1 MKATRALVLFLLTV
15 LLCPALASAG
25 TLGPALNYE
34 ELLDMVRR
42 AKDGDILLVSGEMT
56 ATEEAISSPA
66 LLQISGDGR
75 AVLHRLHI
83 SDSSV
88 ILSDVELR
96 DSLTISGISN
106 VELRAVRVEG
116 APGQSGLSLVGGGTL
131 LIDGDCEIT
140 GGEGATGVSVSQ
152 RGGDLYVS
160 VEGSIRGGEGGG
172 SGMEVSPL
180 SEYGTM
186 MLAGTIRGGNDAMMG
201 GTGLNLFGLSG
212 NAFITVAGSVRGGR
226 GAAGGAGMQVVSI
239 GDTVS
244 IGVNGEIRGG
254 SGDEYGGNA
263 LIVMDAAGAAA
274 VNLSGMLIGGD
285 ASAQTGEPGQSLLVI
300 GDSVAHTRVAN
311 CLLQD
316 GENTFIYNKA
326 ITPLPE
332 ITSSV
337 DAVEPLAT
345 PSPTPEPTATPAP
358 THTPTPEPTASPEPT
373 ATPAP
378 THTPTPKPT
387 ATPEPT
393 ATPAP
398 THTPTPKPTASPEPT
413 PSPTDEPTASP
424 DIPVETEAP
433 TETEAPAETE
443 VPAETESP
451 VETALPAEGAA
462 G

>member
-25 TLGPALNYE
+25 TLGPALSYE

-88 ILSDVELR
+88 VLSDVELR

-106 VELRAVRVEG
+106 VELRAVRVQG

-212 NAFITVAGSVRGGR
+212 NAFITVAGSIRGGR

-316 GENTFIYNKA
+316 GENTFTYSKA

-345 PSPTPEPTATPAP
+345 PSPTVTPMPMVTTPAP
-358 THTPTPEPTASPEPT
+358 TAMVTPTPVV
-373 ATPAP
+373 
-378 THTPTPKPT
+378 TPTIL
-387 ATPEPT
+387 TPEPT

-398 THTPTPKPTASPEPT
+398 THTPTPTASPEST

-424 DIPVETEAP
+424 DVPVETEAP
-433 TETEAPAETE
+433 TETEA
-443 VPAETESP
+443 PAETESP

>member
-66 LLQISGDGR
+66 LLQISGDGK

-88 ILSDVELR
+88 ILSDVDLR

-106 VELRAVRVEG
+106 VELRAVRVQG

-140 GGEGATGVSVSQ
+140 GGEGATGVSISQ

-345 PSPTPEPTATPAP
+345 PSPTVTPMPMVTTPAPTAMVTPTPVVTPTILTPESTATPAP
-358 THTPTPEPTASPEPT
+358 TYTPTPTASPE
-373 ATPAP
+373 
-378 THTPTPKPT
+378 
-387 ATPEPT
+387 
-393 ATPAP
+393 
-398 THTPTPKPTASPEPT
+398 ST

-424 DIPVETEAP
+424 DVPVETEAP
-433 TETEAPAETE
+433 TETEA
-443 VPAETESP
+443 PAETESP

>member
-56 ATEEAISSPA
+56 ATEETISSPA
-66 LLQISGDGR
+66 LLQISGDGK

-106 VELRAVRVEG
+106 VELRAVRVQG

-316 GENTFIYNKA
+316 GENTFTYNKA

-345 PSPTPEPTATPAP
+345 PSPTVTPMPMVTTPAP
-358 THTPTPEPTASPEPT
+358 TAMVTPTPVV
-373 ATPAP
+373 
-378 THTPTPKPT
+378 TPTIL
-387 ATPEPT
+387 TPEPT

-398 THTPTPKPTASPEPT
+398 THTPTPTASPEST

-424 DIPVETEAP
+424 DVPVETEAP
-433 TETEAPAETE
+433 TETEA
-443 VPAETESP
+443 PAETESP

>member
-106 VELRAVRVEG
+106 VELRAVRVQG

-316 GENTFIYNKA
+316 GENTFAYNKA

-345 PSPTPEPTATPAP
+345 PSPTVTPMPMITTPAPTAMVTPTPVVTPTILTPESTATPAP
-358 THTPTPEPTASPEPT
+358 THTPTPTASPE
-373 ATPAP
+373 
-378 THTPTPKPT
+378 
-387 ATPEPT
+387 
-393 ATPAP
+393 
-398 THTPTPKPTASPEPT
+398 ST

-443 VPAETESP
+443 SP

>member
-66 LLQISGDGR
+66 LLQISGDGK

-106 VELRAVRVEG
+106 VELRAVRVQG

-345 PSPTPEPTATPAP
+345 PSPTVTPMPMVTTPAP
-358 THTPTPEPTASPEPT
+358 TAMVTPTPVV
-373 ATPAP
+373 AP
-378 THTPTPKPT
+378 TIL
-387 ATPEPT
+387 TPEPT

-398 THTPTPKPTASPEPT
+398 THTPTPTASPEST

-424 DIPVETEAP
+424 DVPVETEAP

-443 VPAETESP
+443 SP
-451 VETALPAEGAA
+451 VETALPAEGTA

>member
-56 ATEEAISSPA
+56 ATEEAVSSPA

-106 VELRAVRVEG
+106 VELRAVRVQG

-254 SGDEYGGNA
+254 SGNEYGGNA

-316 GENTFIYNKA
+316 GENTFAYNKA

-358 THTPTPEPTASPEPT
+358 THTPTPEPTAPPE
-373 ATPAP
+373 
-378 THTPTPKPT
+378 
-387 ATPEPT
+387 
-393 ATPAP
+393 
-398 THTPTPKPTASPEPT
+398 PTASPEPT
-413 PSPTDEPTASP
+413 ISPEPTASPEPSPIPTDEPTASP

-433 TETEAPAETE
+433 AETEAPTETEA
-443 VPAETESP
+443 PAETESP

>member
-88 ILSDVELR
+88 VLSDVELR

-106 VELRAVRVEG
+106 VELRAVRVQG

-345 PSPTPEPTATPAP
+345 PSPTVTPMPMVTTPAPTAMVTPTPVVTPTILTPESTATPAP
-358 THTPTPEPTASPEPT
+358 THTPTPTASPE
-373 ATPAP
+373 
-378 THTPTPKPT
+378 
-387 ATPEPT
+387 
-393 ATPAP
+393 
-398 THTPTPKPTASPEPT
+398 ST

-424 DIPVETEAP
+424 DVPVETEAP
-433 TETEAPAETE
+433 TETEAPAE
-443 VPAETESP
+443 PESP

>member
-1 MKATRALVLFLLTV
+1 
-15 LLCPALASAG
+15 
-25 TLGPALNYE
+25 
-34 ELLDMVRR
+34 MVRR

-96 DSLTISGISN
+96 DSLTVSGISN
-106 VELRAVRVEG
+106 VELRAVRVQG

-140 GGEGATGVSVSQ
+140 GGAGATGVSVSQ

-316 GENTFIYNKA
+316 GENTFAYNKA

-345 PSPTPEPTATPAP
+345 PSPTVTPMPMVTTPAP
-358 THTPTPEPTASPEPT
+358 TAMVTPTPVV
-373 ATPAP
+373 
-378 THTPTPKPT
+378 TPTIL
-387 ATPEPT
+387 TPEPT

-398 THTPTPKPTASPEPT
+398 THTPTPI
-413 PSPTDEPTASP
+413 PTDEPTASP

-443 VPAETESP
+443 SP
-451 VETALPAEGAA
+451 VETSLPAEGAA

>member
-66 LLQISGDGR
+66 LLQISGDGK

-106 VELRAVRVEG
+106 VELRAVRVQG

-345 PSPTPEPTATPAP
+345 PSPTVTPMPMITTPAPTAMVTPTPVVTPTILTPESTATPAP
-358 THTPTPEPTASPEPT
+358 THTPTPTASPES
-373 ATPAP
+373 TPI
-378 THTPTPKPT
+378 
-387 ATPEPT
+387 
-393 ATPAP
+393 
-398 THTPTPKPTASPEPT
+398 
-413 PSPTDEPTASP
+413 PTDEPTASP

-443 VPAETESP
+443 SP

>member
-56 ATEEAISSPA
+56 ATEEAVSSPA

-88 ILSDVELR
+88 VLSDVELR
-96 DSLTISGISN
+96 ESLTISGISN

-116 APGQSGLSLVGGGTL
+116 APGQSGRSLVGGGTL

-140 GGEGATGVSVSQ
+140 GGDGATGVSVSQ

-311 CLLQD
+311 CMLQD
-316 GENTFIYNKA
+316 GENTFAYNKA

-337 DAVEPLAT
+337 DAVEPMAT
-345 PSPTPEPTATPAP
+345 PSPAVTPMPMVTTPAPTAMVTPTPVVTPTILTPEPTATPAP
-358 THTPTPEPTASPEPT
+358 THTPTPTASPE
-373 ATPAP
+373 
-378 THTPTPKPT
+378 
-387 ATPEPT
+387 
-393 ATPAP
+393 
-398 THTPTPKPTASPEPT
+398 ST

-424 DIPVETEAP
+424 DVPVETEAP
-433 TETEAPAETE
+433 TETEA
-443 VPAETESP
+443 PAETESP